1 LSRITIKDI
10 AKKLNINPSTVSRA
24 LRNHPD
30 VSDQLRENIKSLA
43 DELGY
48 RANHMAVHLRSG
60 KSLTIGL
67 IIPEISMFFFPSVI
81 KAIEEEAHVR
91 GYNLLVLHSN
101 DNIDREI
108 ENAIIC
114 TRMGVDGI
122 LVSLS
127 RESTDL
133 EHFEENSQAGI
144 PIVYFDKVL
153 ANTKTHKVVVPGQE
167 AAILALRK
175 MLEFSTGQKII
186 YGIFGDPRLSIT
198 RDRVEGFTIALNEK
212 GIKMVPENILYA
224 LDAEDAARHF
234 ERIFK
239 NKPRPDGLFVMSD
252 EILSG
257 VIMAASRLKAS
268 IPGDIAIVTISDGYL
283 PNFVPFDIPYV
294 ETSGYLLGKT
304 ASKLL
309 FNLIMEMPILPDTH
323 FIDIKYVDNTTRNV
337 SKVPVY

>member
-10 AKKLNINPSTVSRA
+10 AKTLNINPSTVSRA

-30 VSDQLRENIKSLA
+30 VSGQLRATIKKLA

-48 RANHMAVHLRSG
+48 RPNHMAVHLRSG

-67 IIPEISMFFFPSVI
+67 IIPEISMYFFPSII
-81 KAIEEEAHVR
+81 KAVEEEAHAR

-101 DNIDREI
+101 DSIDREI

-114 TRMGVDGI
+114 ARMGVDGI

-127 RESTDL
+127 RESSDL
-133 EHFEENSQAGI
+133 EHFQEHSLAGM

-153 ANTKTHKVVVPGQE
+153 SDTNTHKVVVPGHE
-167 AAILALRK
+167 AAVMAMRK
-175 MLEFSTGQKII
+175 LLDLSPRQKNI

-198 RDRVEGFTIALNEK
+198 RDRMEGFTETLKEK
-212 GIKMVPENILYA
+212 GIEVKTSNILHA
-224 LDAEDAARHF
+224 LDPDEAARHF
-234 ERIFK
+234 DTIYRS
-239 NKPRPDGLFVMSD
+239 KPRPDGLFVMSD

-257 VIMAASRLKAS
+257 VLQAASQLKAS
-268 IPGDIAIVTISDGYL
+268 IPRDIAIVSISDGYL
-283 PNFVPFDIPYV
+283 PNLVPYGIPYV
-294 ETSGYLLGKT
+294 QTSGYLLGKT

-323 FIDIKYVDNTTRNV
+323 FIDIKYLDNKSQESNNL
-337 SKVPVY
+337 SVY

>member
-1 LSRITIKDI
+1 MSRITIKDI

-30 VSDQLRENIKSLA
+30 VSDQLKENIKTLA

-48 RANHMAVHLRSG
+48 RPNHMAVHLRSG

-67 IIPEISMFFFPSVI
+67 IIPEISMFFFPSVV
-81 KAIEEEAHVR
+81 KAVEEEAHER

-114 TRMGVDGI
+114 ARMGVDGI

-133 EHFEENSQAGI
+133 EHFEENSQAGV

-153 ANTKTHKVVVPGQE
+153 ADTKTHKVVVPGQE
-167 AAILALRK
+167 AAMMAIRK
-175 MLEFSTGQKII
+175 MLEFPADQKKI
-186 YGIFGDPRLSIT
+186 YGLFGDPRLSIT
-198 RDRVEGFTIALNEK
+198 RDRVDGFTKALNEK
-212 GIKMVPENILYA
+212 GIIIEPGSILYA
-224 LDAEDAARHF
+224 LDADAAAKHF
-234 ERIFK
+234 EKIY
-239 NKPRPDGLFVMSD
+239 NSKPRPEGLFVMSD

-257 VIMAASRLKAS
+257 VLQAASVLKAR
-268 IPGDIAIVTISDGYL
+268 IPKDIPVVTISDGYL
-283 PNFVPFDIPYV
+283 PNYVPFDIPYV

-323 FIDIKYVDNTTRNV
+323 FIDIKYFDNKTRDMI
-337 SKVPVY
+337 SAPIY